1 MPRPHVSIKPDF
13 WQFAIVPKHNAVV
26 IYFHLCMYS
35 HIVTVYDGI
44 ANSLTQHILGYFQLL
59 YTCYPFVV
67 NRGQKVLGT
76 QQFNDMVYHLQNISF
91 YNVLCDQVALVIAET
106 TDTEIARHKESLRV
120 LAKEQ

>member
-1 MPRPHVSIKPDF
+1 
-13 WQFAIVPKHNAVV
+13 
-26 IYFHLCMYS
+26 MYS

-67 NRGQKVLGT
+67 NRRQKVLGT
-76 QQFNDMVYHLQNISF
+76 QQFNDTVYHLQDISF
-91 YNVLCDQVALVIAET
+91 YYVLCDQVALVIAET

>member
-1 MPRPHVSIKPDF
+1 
-13 WQFAIVPKHNAVV
+13 
-26 IYFHLCMYS
+26 MYS

-67 NRGQKVLGT
+67 NRRQKVLGT
-76 QQFNDMVYHLQNISF
+76 QQFNDMVYHLQDITF